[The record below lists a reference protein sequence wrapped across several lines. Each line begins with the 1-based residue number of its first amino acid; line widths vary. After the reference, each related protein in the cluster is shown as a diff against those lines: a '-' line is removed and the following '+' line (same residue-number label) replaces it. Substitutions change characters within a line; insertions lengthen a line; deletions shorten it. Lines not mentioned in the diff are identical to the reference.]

1 MSDIIPEARRLKRKL
16 PGLVWAIPAA
26 ALLIV
31 SYLGVRAFL
40 ERGIEVT
47 VEFDDASGA
56 KVRDTT
62 VSYKGLTVGRVKKV
76 ELADDGEH
84 VEMTLT
90 LSRKVENLLTTGTR
104 FWLVGANP
112 TINDIASLT
121 AAVTGLSIEMIPGP
135 GEPTRR
141 YSGLDSAPIIK
152 PGTPG
157 TKIVLQASQR
167 GALREGA
174 SVVFHGEE
182 AGKITR
188 VKFVPPD
195 RFEVEAFVW
204 KPFDELL
211 RPGSRFW
218 TSGTVQV
225 NLSSQ
230 GLSTTMPSI
239 KDLFGGGVSFNT
251 PRDAMLTEPK
261 AADNELYDLFI
272 NQVAANEGPD
282 GLDVLYEAVFDGLLG
297 QEMALDAPVTLSGF
311 RIGRVKSRTLEVDP
325 ATGSISNP
333 FIIAMHPERLGLP
346 ADDRG
351 TMDAMVRKLVEK
363 GYRLRI
369 TQSPPIVGALSVELA
384 KLDSRS
390 ALASGKTY
398 PKIPTSSTSD
408 LQALAT
414 SASSIL
420 AKIDRVPIEQIGN
433 EVRGVMAHLNNVLGS
448 AEPEIGPT
456 MASLRETSAQLQTT
470 AATATQVLTGDGA
483 SQDTSI
489 PGAMRELTDAMREVR
504 SLADYVQRHPES
516 LLLGRPKDDQ

>member
-1 MSDIIPEARRLKRKL
+1 MSELIPEARRLRRKL

-31 SYLGVRAFL
+31 SYFGVRAFL
-40 ERGIEVT
+40 ERGIEVV

-62 VSYKGLTVGRVKKV
+62 VSYKGLTIGRVKKV

-90 LSRKVENLLTTGTR
+90 LSRKVEPLLTTGTR

-112 TINDIASLT
+112 TINDLSSLT

-135 GEPTRR
+135 GEPTRH

-157 TKIVLQASQR
+157 TKIILQAGER

-174 SVVFHGEE
+174 SVAFHGEE
-182 AGKITR
+182 AGKITS
-188 VKFVPPD
+188 VKFSPPSS
-195 RFEVEAFVW
+195 FEVEAFVV

-218 TSGTVQV
+218 TTGTVQV

-230 GLSTTMPSI
+230 GLSTTLPSI
-239 KDLFGGGVSFNT
+239 KDLFGGGVSFKT
-251 PRDAMLTEPK
+251 PQDALAEPK
-261 AADNELYDLFI
+261 AQDGERYDIFI
-272 NQVAANEGPD
+272 DEATAMEGPD
-282 GLDVLYEAVFDGLLG
+282 GLDVLYEAVFDGPLG
-297 QEMALDAPVTLSGF
+297 QQMAIDAPVTLSGF
-311 RIGRVKSRTLEVDP
+311 RIGRVRSRALDVDP
-325 ATGSISNP
+325 QSGNIHNP
-333 FIIAMHPERLGLP
+333 IVIAMHPERLGLP

-351 TMDAMVRKLVEK
+351 TMDALVRKLVEK
-363 GYRLRI
+363 GYKLRI
-369 TQSPPIVGALSVELA
+369 TQSPPIVGPLSIELV
-384 KLDSRS
+384 KLTDRGV
-390 ALASGKTY
+390 LTDGKTY
-398 PKIPTSSTSD
+398 PRIPSSGTSD
-408 LQALAT
+408 LQALTT

-433 EVRGVMAHLNNVLGS
+433 EVRTMVASLNKVLGE
-448 AEPEIGPT
+448 AAPEIGPT
-456 MASLRETSAQLQTT
+456 MASLRETSAQLQST

-489 PGAMRELTDAMREVR
+489 PGAMRQLTDAMRQVR
-504 SLADYVQRHPES
+504 GLADYIQRHPES
-516 LLLGRPKDDQ
+516 LLLGRPKDEK